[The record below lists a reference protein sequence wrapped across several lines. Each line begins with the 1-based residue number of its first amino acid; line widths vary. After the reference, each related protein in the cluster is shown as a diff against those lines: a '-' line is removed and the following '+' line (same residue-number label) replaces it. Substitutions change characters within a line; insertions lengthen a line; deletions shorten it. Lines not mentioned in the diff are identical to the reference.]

1 MVLGNLIQLSSVGS
15 EDRYLYGNPQMTHF
29 KTVYKRSSNFA
40 INYAKVPFIGNINID
55 FGKEVKFNLP
65 FKADLLSAIFFK
77 IKFSD
82 LKRNTEFQNIT
93 STTYNSQFTSYVNGI
108 GYNCFEYIKLYIN
121 GNLIQQF
128 DSKLIYLINEL
139 NNDYTKKKSFYKMN
153 AFKNEGF
160 SIGNSNTTD
169 VNTTLLV
176 PFFFSKEPSYALPLC
191 SLTHSD
197 VQLVIKF
204 KEKNKCL
211 IKRYNIDG
219 DTSLGLNG
227 YDVLQGGNTG
237 ISYPEPTN
245 TTSYVPAQYE
255 QYDEEVIAEIESF
268 EVFTENIFLDDLE
281 KKMFLNRELTY
292 LVELYH
298 IGNTHIIENPNS
310 KTVYNMDLEGKNPTK
325 YIMWY
330 IQREDVLNSNYYD
343 NHTYSF
349 PIKYESNYYH
359 TDPVNHILK
368 DGIISLNNADL
379 NDTVDAI
386 FLSDVEMYHKFNN
399 SSEGII
405 YVFSFSLFPRKL
417 EPSGTMNLSRVLYKN
432 LKLSFID
439 ENKFTN
445 NNFTPNLL
453 FKYYTCYNNIL
464 VIKDG
469 LGGLMYQ

>member
-15 EDRYLYGNPQMTHF
+15 EDRFLYGNPQMTHF
-29 KTVYKRSSNFA
+29 KKVYNRSSNFA
-40 INYAKVPFIGNINID
+40 INYSKVPFIGSTGID
-55 FGKEVKFNLP
+55 FGKEVKFNVP
-65 FKADLLSAIFFK
+65 FKADLLGAVFFK
-77 IKFSD
+77 ISFSD
-82 LKRNTEFQNIT
+82 LIRTTQFHNI
-93 STTYNSQFTSYVNGI
+93 SSVTYNAQFTSYVNGI

-128 DSKLIYLINEL
+128 DSKLIFLINEL
-139 NNDYTKKKSFYKMN
+139 NNDYTKKRSFYKMN
-153 AFKNEGF
+153 AFKSEGF
-160 SIGNSNTTD
+160 SIGNTNKNNI
-169 VNTTLLV
+169 NTTLLI
-176 PFFFSKEPSYALPLC
+176 PFFSKDPSFALPLC

-197 VQLVIKF
+197 VQIVIKF
-204 KEKNKCL
+204 KEKDKNL
-211 IKRYNIDG
+211 IKRFNFDG
-219 DTSLGLNG
+219 DTSLGLDG
-227 YDVLQGGNTG
+227 YEVAQGGNSG
-237 ISYPEPTN
+237 ISYP
-245 TTSYVPAQYE
+245 SSGKGIVPDQYE
-255 QYDEEVIAEIESF
+255 QYDEDVIAKIDSF

-292 LVELYH
+292 LIELYH
-298 IGNTHIIENPNS
+298 IGNTHTIENPISNNI
-310 KTVYNMDLEGKNPTK
+310 YNIDFEGNNPTK

-330 IQREDVLNSNYYD
+330 LQREDVFNSNYYD

-349 PIKYESNYYH
+349 PIKYDSSFYH
-359 TDPVNHILK
+359 TGTDNHILK
-368 DGIISLNNADL
+368 DGIISLNNTDL

-399 SSEGII
+399 SSEGIV
-405 YVFSFSLFPRKL
+405 YLFSFSLYPRDT

-432 LKLSFID
+432 LKISLID

-445 NNFTPNLL
+445 NNFKPNIL